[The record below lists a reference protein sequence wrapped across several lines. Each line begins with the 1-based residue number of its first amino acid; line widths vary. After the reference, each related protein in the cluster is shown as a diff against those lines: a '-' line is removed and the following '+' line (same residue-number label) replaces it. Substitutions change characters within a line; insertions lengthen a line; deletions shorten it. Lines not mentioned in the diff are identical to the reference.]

1 MINILKVFTI
11 KSVIN
16 SFQFSNMEDK
26 FCSSFPQLLELIFDS
41 LDNRTLVICK
51 KVSRIWNNFLES
63 PKFLLMRKIKKIV
76 ETRRKFR
83 KPWKTISRNISTS
96 TIQQLEIATKVHF
109 EYCQLKFKD
118 PLPI

>member
-1 MINILKVFTI
+1 
-11 KSVIN
+11 
-16 SFQFSNMEDK
+16 MEDK

-83 KPWKTISRNISTS
+83 TPWKTISRNISTS

-109 EYCQLKFKD
+109 EYCQLKLD